1 MILVH
6 REPPQACT
14 IILSK
19 RTKHVFSILGVLV
32 NTIADESKHNGGVI
46 RLSTSCGDYEFADMK
61 VTQHATDHR
70 CALEGGN
77 CTCWGYA
84 KMGE

>member
-6 REPPQACT
+6 REPPQAVYT
-14 IILSK
+14 IIK
-19 RTKHVFSILGVLV
+19 ADPVVSILGVLV

>member
-6 REPPQACT
+6 REPPQSVYT
-14 IILSK
+14 IIK
-19 RTKHVFSILGVLV
+19 ADPVFSILGVLV